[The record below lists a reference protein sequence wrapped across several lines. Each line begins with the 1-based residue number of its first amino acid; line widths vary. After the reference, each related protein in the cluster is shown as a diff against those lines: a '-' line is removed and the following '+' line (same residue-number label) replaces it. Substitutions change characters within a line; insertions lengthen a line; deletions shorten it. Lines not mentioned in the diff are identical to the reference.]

1 MEEYISAYKAYL
13 ASTRVKIFAHFYRNM
28 TAVQRF
34 EVNGS
39 LLLTLLM
46 IAAISLLDH
55 TQTAAIVAMALF
67 IGQTLY
73 MTYYVV
79 CRNFR
84 LVYLQLYLDYGEKM
98 EFYAD
103 TYVRYLAF
111 IHQLRIHNLYMVDD
125 LKKIIEMIKAELD
138 NKHIAYPM
146 LTTLPRLFTT
156 VLLALSIATVL
167 YIYKASLPWHPG
179 LMWLIVLAALIMG
192 TGLFSRYRKSIQ
204 LLTLKK
210 FCRWAISD
218 IEYETDFDGIE
229 EEFD

>member
-1 MEEYISAYKAYL
+1 MEEYIAAYKAYL
-13 ASTRVKIFAHFYRNM
+13 ASTRIKIFAHFYRNM
-28 TAVQRF
+28 NAVQRF

-39 LLLTLLM
+39 LLLALLM
-46 IAAISLLDH
+46 IAAISQLEH

-67 IGQTLY
+67 IGLTLY
-73 MTYYVV
+73 MAYYII

-84 LVYLQLYLDYGEKM
+84 LVYMQLYLDYGEKM
-98 EFYAD
+98 EFHAD

-138 NKHIAYPM
+138 SKHIVYPM

-156 VLLALSIATVL
+156 LLFTLLAGSLFYT
-167 YIYKASLPWHPG
+167 YKTDLPLHPA
-179 LMWLIVLAALIMG
+179 LMWLIVMAALIMG
-192 TGLFSRYRKSIQ
+192 TGLYARYRKSIQ

-210 FCRWAISD
+210 FCRWAIND
-218 IEYETDFDGIE
+218 IEFETDFDGIE

>member
-1 MEEYISAYKAYL
+1 MLAYKAYL

-39 LLLTLLM
+39 LLLNLLM
-46 IAAISLLDH
+46 LAAINQLDH
-55 TQTAAIVAMALF
+55 TQTAAIVAMASF
-67 IGQTLY
+67 IGLTLY
-73 MTYYVV
+73 LTFYVI
-79 CRNFR
+79 CQNFR
-84 LVYLQLYLDYGEKM
+84 MVYLQLYLDYGEKM
-98 EFYAD
+98 EFHAD

-111 IHQLRIHNLYMVDD
+111 INQLRIHNLYMVDD
-125 LKKIIEMIKAELD
+125 LRRIIEMIKAELD
-138 NKHIAYPM
+138 SKHITYPL

-156 VLLALSIATVL
+156 VLFTLLVGSLL
-167 YIYKASLPWHPG
+167 YIFKTDLPHHPA
-179 LMWLIVLAALIMG
+179 LAWIVIMVALLMG
-192 TGLFSRYRKSIQ
+192 TGLFARYRKSIQ